1 MKKTLL
7 IAALLCCNISFLSA
21 QDLEGKKIYS
31 GNISLSFT
39 NDFYESKLSTATLK
53 NSYLTTNLNFL
64 TGRIKKNNSYIAYG
78 ATLGIRSQIED
89 ENTFKQYSLGPAVQ
103 LGKFVKVFN
112 QFYLAP
118 KSTFSLAGVW
128 GSSVSDNLESI
139 ISGATA
145 GINVSPLNFVYQVK
159 NNLMLNLSLGQL
171 DLTYS
176 YFRAD
181 NDNYTQNSHDL
192 NVTGNISNYTGFGV
206 LYLF

>member
-181 NDNYTQNSHDL
+181 NDNYTQNSHEL
-192 NVTGNISNYTGFGV
+192 NITGNISNYTGFGV

>member
-1 MKKTLL
+1 MKKLLL
-7 IAALLCCNISFLSA
+7 IAALFCCNISFLSA

-64 TGRIKKNNSYIAYG
+64 SGRIKKNNSYIAYG

-89 ENTFKQYSLGPAVQ
+89 ENSFKQYSLGPAVQ

-145 GINVSPLNFVYQVK
+145 GVNVSPLNFVYQVK

-192 NVTGNISNYTGFGV
+192 NITGNISNYTGFGV

>member
-1 MKKTLL
+1 MKKILL
-7 IAALLCCNISFLSA
+7 ITVLFCCTYSFLSA

-31 GNISLSFT
+31 GNLSLSFT

-64 TGRIKKNNSYIAYG
+64 TGRIKKNNTYIAYG
-78 ATLGIRSQIED
+78 ITLGIRSQIED
-89 ENTFKQYSLGPAVQ
+89 ENTFKQYTLGPAIQ

-112 QFYLAP
+112 QFYIAP
-118 KSTFSLAGVW
+118 KSTFSLAGLW
-128 GSSVSDNLESI
+128 GTSVNNTLESS

-145 GINVSPLNFVYQVK
+145 GVNLSPLNFVYQVK

-171 DLTYS
+171 DLGYTY
-176 YFRAD
+176 FHAD
-181 NDNYTQNSHDL
+181 NDNYTQNSHSL
-192 NVTGNISNYTGFGV
+192 NVSGNISNYTGFGV

>member
-1 MKKTLL
+1 MKKILL
-7 IAALLCCNISFLSA
+7 IAALFCCNISFLSA

-39 NDFYESKLSTATLK
+39 NDHYDSKLSSATLT
-53 NSYLTTNLNFL
+53 NSYLNSNFSFL

-78 ATLGIRSQIED
+78 ITLGVRNQKED
-89 ENTFKQYSLGPAVQ
+89 ENNFKQYSLGPMVQ

-112 QFYLAP
+112 QFYIAP

-128 GSSVSDNLESI
+128 GSNINNGLESS

-145 GINVSPLNFVYQVK
+145 GVNLSPLNFVYQVK

-176 YFRAD
+176 YFHAT
-181 NDNYTQNSHDL
+181 NDNYTQNSHNL